1 MKKKLLFSLLLGS
14 AFSWMNGMYA
24 ADAVKVDA
32 TAKEKPTETDKGST
46 TAPEKY
52 KIKTTDGKDQEI
64 SIHKKRDDLVYKNV
78 VIMDGAY
85 TNFNIQ
91 KVRKVTGLDVPFV
104 PGQEMPK
111 GYIIVNFFFKPKDGG
126 KYKDLY
132 GKTGKTC
139 DADFSTAIIQT
150 TGTNNPAAPDGYASP
165 DEFTWAL
172 MDEKTGEIFIPE
184 MYLEPSNEK
193 FYGNQKDDNGVIIAT
208 NNKARSFY
216 IPDPAELESVKI
228 KKTDLETLKAGGGGT
243 TAPAANSAGNPKFAE
258 LAAIIDSAQKQSAK
272 AAEELKVLL
281 AGTHTNNGS
290 ALSQVL
296 TIKGVELTIVST
308 DPAALKNPSLFAQ
321 YADGVVAMLS
331 KYPQVAAALIA
342 QMAPDSVPGKVDT
355 LSESRLADTLK
366 ENGTDVT
373 ISGSLSFA
381 SSVTPE
387 QARKLRNE
395 LMETYGSNKQAVP
408 TAPMAPALVAPVAI
422 SSASA
427 VPDVIPAGLSPL
439 AEQLLKRKSQLKKV
453 ETGTAATEINAEI
466 AKSAIKDAE
475 LAAAEAEKVKLE
487 AELAATRAVAASALE
502 AAQKNQA
509 QEDANAAK
517 LKETLI
523 QANAIITAKDAETAQ
538 VVATANAELAKKDDE
553 KAQVVASANA
563 IIQQTGAEKAQL
575 EKQATELAGKHEE
588 VTKKLDEAQST
599 IIDIAKANANPATTA
614 PLVVQENVHE
624 APASSTTVAPTTTA
638 PTLAPVKT
646 DATVVPTKT
655 LTKAEKKAE
664 AAAAK
669 AAAGKAK

>member
-14 AFSWMNGMYA
+14 AFSWMNGVYA
-24 ADAVKVDA
+24 EETAKVDAVKEKSAEAGKDSAPKAAAKKYKA
-32 TAKEKPTETDKGST
+32 TDLDGSVKDVTFFEDEGYTGETRLLNLQDGLVYSGNPANNFPYMAGEDMPKGHAVVYVGRKKGST
-46 TAPEKY
+46 DELKFFPANANLGPFKDNYDFADKELWMY
-52 KIKTTDGKDQEI
+52 FDGKSLYPYKEI
-64 SIHKKRDDLVYKNV
+64 PDTNAKKYL
-78 VIMDGAY
+78 G
-85 TNFNIQ
+85 
-91 KVRKVTGLDVPFV
+91 
-104 PGQEMPK
+104 
-111 GYIIVNFFFKPKDGG
+111 KDGSIYQ
-126 KYKDLY
+126 YKL
-132 GKTGKTC
+132 
-139 DADFSTAIIQT
+139 
-150 TGTNNPAAPDGYASP
+150 P
-165 DEFTWAL
+165 DEATTAL
-172 MDEKTGEIFIPE
+172 
-184 MYLEPSNEK
+184 
-193 FYGNQKDDNGVIIAT
+193 
-208 NNKARSFY
+208 KAEVE
-216 IPDPAELESVKI
+216 AAK
-228 KKTDLETLKAGGGGT
+228 KAGGGGT
-243 TAPAANSAGNPKFAE
+243 TSPAANSAGNPKFAE

-290 ALSQVL
+290 VLSQVL

-475 LAAAEAEKVKLE
+475 LAAAEAEKAKLE

-599 IIDIAKANANPATTA
+599 ISDIAKANANPATIA
-614 PLVVQENVHE
+614 PVVVQENVHE
-624 APASSTTVAPTTTA
+624 APASSTTVAP
-638 PTLAPVKT
+638 
-646 DATVVPTKT
+646 
-655 LTKAEKKAE
+655 
-664 AAAAK
+664 
-669 AAAGKAK
+669 